1 MCWGTKRLFSDCA
14 NTSAVNIP
22 ARISILM
29 NAPPPPPPPQPLRRA
44 TASLLALRQAAR
56 AIVLASHTTET
67 FSGAAVA
74 PRKVKRL
81 PLIKA
86 ELMSGAHTSA
96 QVNEFVFIETQKA
109 RFFLPL

>member
-29 NAPPPPPPPQPLRRA
+29 NAPPPQPLRRA